1 MGLERPERILVTGA
15 AGFIGSTLVDRL
27 LAEGR
32 EVVGLD
38 SFDPFYPED
47 QKQRN
52 LASARVSTTFQL
64 VRGDIRDEDT
74 VESLFNETRFDSVV
88 HLAALAGVRPSLERP
103 AVFADV
109 NVHGTSVVLQAA
121 VNHGNPR
128 VVFASSSSVYGERE
142 DGPLSNF
149 AFRETDPVERPISP
163 YAATKRAGELV
174 AHTFHHAHGLSV
186 TCARIFTA
194 YGPRQRPDLAIR
206 KFAERMLDGTPIP
219 VFGDGHS
226 LRDFTYIDDIVD
238 GLVKAIDRDLGF
250 TILNF
255 GAGRK
260 VTVLEVIELLEKTLK
275 VPAEIEWLPAQTG
288 DVRRT
293 WADASAARE
302 ALGFEPQVSLEE
314 GIARFAD
321 WLAKEI
327 LWVSG

>member
-1 MGLERPERILVTGA
+1 MSRPERILVTGA
-15 AGFIGSTLVDRL
+15 AGFLGSTLVDRL

-38 SFDPFYPED
+38 SFDPFYPEE

-52 LASARVSTTFQL
+52 LTSALGASTFQL
-64 VRGDIRDEDT
+64 VRGDIRDADT
-74 VESLFNETRFDSVV
+74 VASLFSETRFSSVV

-103 AVFADV
+103 AAFSDV
-109 NVHGTSVVLQAA
+109 NVRGTSVVLEAA

-142 DGPLSNF
+142 DGP
-149 AFRETDPVERPISP
+149 FRETDSVERPISP

-174 AHTFHHAHGLSV
+174 AHTFHHAHDLSV

-206 KFAERMLDGTPIP
+206 KFAERMLDGMPIQ

-226 LRDFTYIDDIVD
+226 LRDFTYVDDIVD

-293 WADASAARE
+293 WSDTRAARE

-314 GIARFAD
+314 GIERFAD
-321 WLAKEI
+321 WL
-327 LWVSG
+327 GDRG

>member
-1 MGLERPERILVTGA
+1 MSRPERILVTGA
-15 AGFIGSTLVDRL
+15 AGFLGSTLVDRL

-38 SFDPFYPED
+38 SFDPFYPEE
-47 QKQRN
+47 QKQQN
-52 LASARVSTTFQL
+52 LTSALAASTFQL
-64 VRGDIRDEDT
+64 VRGDIRDADT
-74 VESLFNETRFDSVV
+74 VASIFSETRFNSVV

-103 AVFADV
+103 AAFSDV
-109 NVHGTSVVLQAA
+109 NVRGTSVVLEAA
-121 VNHGNPR
+121 VNHGSPR

-142 DGPLSNF
+142 DGP
-149 AFRETDPVERPISP
+149 FRETDPVERPISP
-163 YAATKRAGELV
+163 YAATKRACELI
-174 AHTFHHAHGLSV
+174 AHAFHHTHGLSV

-206 KFAERMLDGTPIP
+206 KFAERMLEGMPIP

-226 LRDFTYIDDIVD
+226 LRDFTYVDDLVD
-238 GLVKAIDRDLGF
+238 GLVKAIDRDLDF
-250 TILNF
+250 AILNF
-255 GAGRK
+255 GAGRQ

-293 WADASAARE
+293 WSDSRAARE

-321 WLAKEI
+321 WL
-327 LWVSG
+327 GDRG

>member
-1 MGLERPERILVTGA
+1 MSRPERVLVTGA

-38 SFDPFYPED
+38 SFDPFYPEK
-47 QKQRN
+47 QKQQN
-52 LASARVSTTFQL
+52 LAAAQQSTAFRL
-64 VRGDIRDEDT
+64 VRGDIRNPDT
-74 VESLFNETRFDSVV
+74 VSSLFSETRFDSVV
-88 HLAALAGVRPSLERP
+88 HLAALAGVRPSVERP
-103 AVFADV
+103 AVYADV
-109 NVHGTSVVLQAA
+109 NVHGTSVVLEAA

-142 DGPLSNF
+142 DGP
-149 AFRETDPVERPISP
+149 FRETDPVERPISP

-194 YGPRQRPDLAIR
+194 YGPRQRPDLSIR
-206 KFAERMLDGTPIP
+206 KFSERMLEGKSVPI
-219 VFGDGHS
+219 FGDGHS
-226 LRDFTYIDDIVD
+226 LRDFTYVGDLVD

-250 TILNF
+250 AILNF

-260 VTVLEVIELLEKTLK
+260 VTVLEVVEMLEKTLK
-275 VPAEIEWLPAQTG
+275 VSAEIEWLPAQTG

-293 WADASAARE
+293 WANTDAARK
-302 ALGFEPQVSLEE
+302 ALGFDPQVSLEE
-314 GIARFAD
+314 GLTRFAD
-321 WLAKEI
+321 WL
-327 LWVSG
+327 GGPT

>member
-1 MGLERPERILVTGA
+1 MSRPERVLVTGA

-52 LASARVSTTFQL
+52 LASALETSTFQL
-64 VRGDIRDEDT
+64 VRGDIRNADT
-74 VESLFNETRFDSVV
+74 VTSLFSETRFSSVV

-103 AVFADV
+103 AVYADV
-109 NVHGTSVVLQAA
+109 NVHGTSVVLEAA

-142 DGPLSNF
+142 DGP
-149 AFRETDPVERPISP
+149 FRETDPVERPISP

-174 AHTFHHAHGLSV
+174 AHTFHHGHGLSV
-186 TCARIFTA
+186 TCARIFTT

-206 KFAERMLDGTPIP
+206 KFAERMLEGMPIP
-219 VFGDGHS
+219 VYGDGHS
-226 LRDFTYIDDIVD
+226 LRDFTYVDDLVD
-238 GLVKAIDRDLGF
+238 GLVKAIDQDLGF
-250 TILNF
+250 AILNF
-255 GAGRK
+255 GSGRK
-260 VTVLEVIELLEKTLK
+260 VTVLEVIEMLEKTLR

-293 WADASAARE
+293 WSDTRAARE
-302 ALGFEPQVSLEE
+302 ALGFEPQIFLEE

-321 WLAKEI
+321 WLGD
-327 LWVSG
+327 SR